1 MSNKDLSQKKNMIT
15 GLVGSVAG
23 LMAMRLYWH
32 KVAPLINEHI
42 SDEPMPSDQ
51 LDDISL
57 VGKQYEEDESSTAA
71 LGRMA
76 YEKLVGQEPDDKTK
90 EFLSYA
96 THWLFGLL
104 QGGTYGSLVRKLPG
118 ADVLGGLLFGTAL
131 WLFGDETAV
140 PALGLQKGP
149 TAVSPAQHVNR
160 LGAHLAYGL
169 GTAAVAQLLRRAL
182 KNL

>member
-1 MSNKDLSQKKNMIT
+1 MSNDTKLSQKKNMIT
-15 GLVGSVAG
+15 GLVGSVVG
-23 LMAMRLYWH
+23 LMAMRLYWQ
-32 KVAPLINEHI
+32 KVAPLISEQLNDKPIE
-42 SDEPMPSDQ
+42 SDK
-51 LDDISL
+51 LNDISL
-57 VGKQYEEDESSTAA
+57 VGKQYEKGESSTAA

-76 YEKLVGQEPDDKTK
+76 YEKIVGQEPDDKTK
-90 EFLSYA
+90 EMLSYA

-104 QGGTYGSLVRKLPG
+104 QGGTYGSLRAKLPG
-118 ADVLGGLLFGTAL
+118 ADMLGGLLFGAGL

-169 GTAAVAQLLRRAL
+169 GTAAAAQLLRRIL
-182 KNL
+182 

>member
-1 MSNKDLSQKKNMIT
+1 MSNNDQVSYKKSMIT

-23 LMAMRLYWH
+23 LMAMRLYWQ
-32 KVAPLINEHI
+32 KVAPLVNERIN
-42 SDEPMPSDQ
+42 DEPLASGQ

-57 VGKQYEEDESSTAA
+57 VGKQYEKGESSTEA

-76 YEKLVGQEPDDKTK
+76 YEKVVGEEPDDSTK
-90 EFLSYA
+90 EMLSYA
-96 THWLFGLL
+96 VHWLFGLL
-104 QGGTYGSLVRKLPG
+104 QGGTYGSLRAKAPG
-118 ADVLGGLLFGTAL
+118 IDILGGLLFGMAL

-169 GTAAVAQLLRRAL
+169 GTAAAAQLLRRL
-182 KNL
+182 L